1 MTRESEAE
9 MVAVT
14 VRLTRSQAAWLR
26 SAADRV
32 GDTPDALV
40 RQAIQLLRRLSAFR
54 EVAPRPRAARSAT
67 EDGAPDSTA

>member
-54 EVAPRPRAARSAT
+54 DVAPRRRAVRAGT
-67 EDGAPDSTA
+67 DDGAAEPTS